1 MFTYQKSK
9 YKPINTSK
17 YKGNSTNIICRSSWE
32 RKFCIWC
39 DYTESVIEW
48 QSEEFF
54 IPYKHPIDGKIHR
67 YFPDFLIRIKNK
79 NNIIET
85 WVIEIKPMNQTK
97 QPKKQKRLTKR
108 YLNEVKTY
116 AINRYK
122 WDYALEWCKN
132 RNYKFVIFTEREL
145 NIQ

>member
-1 MFTYQKSK
+1 MVTYQKSK
-9 YKPINTSK
+9 YKPINPSK

-32 RKFCIWC
+32 RKFCVWC
-39 DYTESVIEW
+39 DHTKSVIEW

-54 IPYKHPIDGKIHR
+54 IPYKNPIDGKIHR
-67 YFPDFLIRIKNK
+67 YFPDFLIRVKNK

-108 YLNEVKTY
+108 YINEVKTY

-122 WDYALEWCKN
+122 WDYAIEWCKD
-132 RNYKFVIFTEREL
+132 RNYKFIIFTEREL